1 MGAHVDGRE
10 WEELRGS
17 RLDVR
22 SRGEELLSSDHDNDV
37 HDHLNDRCRV
47 DIVDDVNVYFDR
59 DQCSESE
66 SGDWNVREFRGWS
79 ASTKCEPR
87 RQSSWCTAHAHGVI
101 DDGRYPGDAS
111 RGPARYPRTVV
122 GDDDKPS
129 R

>member
-10 WEELRGS
+10 WQELRGS

-47 DIVDDVNVYFDR
+47 DIVDDVYFDR

-66 SGDWNVREFRGWS
+66 SCDWNVREFCGWS
-79 ASTKCEPR
+79 ASTKREPR
-87 RQSSWCTAHAHGVI
+87 YQSSWRTAYAHGVI
-101 DDGRYPGDAS
+101 DDARNPGGPS
-111 RGPARYPRTVV
+111 RGTARNPRTVV
-122 GDDDKPS
+122 VDDDKPL